1 MDIGPLAGGSATATI
16 LRKQRC
22 IEAQLEHVSYRHVEC
37 SALPD
42 LEILGIYQ
50 PTVCEDVKLYLGR
63 RYRIVTKPDRSLKE
77 GILATQYVCP
87 LPLIRAEAE
96 LCTLGL
102 RVGNAIDLRNA
113 LRVIRFAISRRL
125 EILDVGHERRTA
137 GR

>member
-1 MDIGPLAGGSATATI
+1 VNIGPLPGGGATTTI

-22 IEAQLEHVSYRHVEC
+22 IKAQLEHVSHRHVEGN
-37 SALPD
+37 ALPD
-42 LEILGIYQ
+42 LEVLGVYD

-63 RYRIVTKPDRSLKE
+63 RYRIVTQPDRSLKQ
-77 GILATQYVCP
+77 GILAPQYVCP

-96 LCTLGL
+96 LCTQGL
-102 RVGNAIDLRNA
+102 RIGNTIDLRNA
-113 LRVIRFAISRRL
+113 LRVIRLAISRRL

>member
-1 MDIGPLAGGSATATI
+1 M
-16 LRKQRC
+16 
-22 IEAQLEHVSYRHVEC
+22 EHVSHRHVEC

-42 LEILGIYQ
+42 LKILCVYD

-87 LPLIRAEAE
+87 LPLIRTEAE
-96 LCTLGL
+96 LRTQGL

-113 LRVIRFAISRRL
+113 LRVIRLAISRRL
-125 EILDVGHERRTA
+125 EILDVGHDRRAA